1 MLLVPDTQAQTGKT
15 MRYEKITLTV
25 AFEDYGSETYTALD
39 AIVPT
44 LQEHAPSEVMLLDY
58 DAEQL
63 ELVVKAAKPVGL

>member
-1 MLLVPDTQAQTGKT
+1 
-15 MRYEKITLTV
+15 MRYEKITLTI

-44 LQEHAPSEVMLLDY
+44 LQNASEVIVLDY

-63 ELVVKAAKPVGL
+63 ELVAKPAKSVGL